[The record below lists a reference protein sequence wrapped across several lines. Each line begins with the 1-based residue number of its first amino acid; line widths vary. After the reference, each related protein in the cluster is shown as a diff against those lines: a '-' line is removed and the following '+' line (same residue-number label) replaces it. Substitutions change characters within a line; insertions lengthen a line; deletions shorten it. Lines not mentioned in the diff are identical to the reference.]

1 MTSPRICGCVACNL
15 EADVVIVNLD
25 AFGEDFITAVIEV
38 RHTVTLHRASVSAVF
53 TNLDYFD
60 TVRKHINDLV
70 EVNVGL
76 VITPAGIKDIIHFDG
91 VSLGYNGQVLLGGD
105 NRSKAVLFS
114 LTVDVTSFAGDFID
128 QEGGTC
134 GDVDGL
140 ATVGAVDGDGVGDG
154 GTTFDD
160 VFHIVDG
167 NNLHFRPAAVKNF
180 FRLFLTFF

>member
-15 EADVVIVNLD
+15 EADVVIIHLD

-76 VITPAGIKDIIHFDG
+76 VL
-91 VSLGYNGQVLLGGD
+91 S
-105 NRSKAVLFS
+105 S
-114 LTVDVTSFAGDFID
+114 
-128 QEGGTC
+128 
-134 GDVDGL
+134 
-140 ATVGAVDGDGVGDG
+140 
-154 GTTFDD
+154 
-160 VFHIVDG
+160 
-167 NNLHFRPAAVKNF
+167 PAAAKKGISVKWITKQ
-180 FRLFLTFF
+180 FLPNSHFI